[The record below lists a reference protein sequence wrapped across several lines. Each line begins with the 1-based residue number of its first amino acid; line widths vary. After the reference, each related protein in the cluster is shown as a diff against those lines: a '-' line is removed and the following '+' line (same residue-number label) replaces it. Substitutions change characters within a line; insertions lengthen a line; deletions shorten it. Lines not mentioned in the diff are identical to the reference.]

1 MTLIYTNMLLQS
13 SVVYIWKMII
23 RLENG
28 MVPVDAV
35 TKRESQHTIE
45 MNCQMII
52 RSSRSDEK
60 REAEC
65 I

>member
-1 MTLIYTNMLLQS
+1 LKVI
-13 SVVYIWKMII
+13 V

-35 TKRESQHTIE
+35 TERENQHTIE
-45 MNCQMII
+45 MNCQKII
-52 RSSRSDEK
+52 RSSRSDEN
-60 REAEC
+60 REAEF